1 MNIDVQTLLI
11 EMAKAKMSIKELSEK
26 SEVCR
31 GTIAAIK
38 KGSEVKPE
46 TVGKIA
52 EALGV
57 SVEELLEER
66 KEKAMESKYYK
77 ATDVMAMLECSE
89 TYAYKVIRQLNEE
102 LEADGYIVVRGKV
115 PKQYL
120 EKKLCLG

>member
-1 MNIDVQTLLI
+1 MRIINIEILKKLNIKKYDGGEYMNIDVQTLLI

-57 SVEELLEER
+57 SVEELLE
-66 KEKAMESKYYK
+66 
-77 ATDVMAMLECSE
+77 D
-89 TYAYKVIRQLNEE
+89 
-102 LEADGYIVVRGKV
+102 
-115 PKQYL
+115 
-120 EKKLCLG
+120 

>member
-46 TVGKIA
+46 TVRKIA
-52 EALGV
+52 EARGV

-66 KEKAMESKYYK
+66 RKLWKANI
-77 ATDVMAMLECSE
+77 TRLQMLW
-89 TYAYKVIRQLNEE
+89 
-102 LEADGYIVVRGKV
+102 
-115 PKQYL
+115 
-120 EKKLCLG
+120 LCLSVPRHTPIRLSGS

>member
-1 MNIDVQTLLI
+1 MRIINIEIWKKWNLKKYDGGEYMNIDVQTLLI

-57 SVEELLEER
+57 SVEELLE
-66 KEKAMESKYYK
+66 
-77 ATDVMAMLECSE
+77 D
-89 TYAYKVIRQLNEE
+89 
-102 LEADGYIVVRGKV
+102 
-115 PKQYL
+115 
-120 EKKLCLG
+120 

>member
-57 SVEELLEER
+57 SVEELLE
-66 KEKAMESKYYK
+66 
-77 ATDVMAMLECSE
+77 D
-89 TYAYKVIRQLNEE
+89 
-102 LEADGYIVVRGKV
+102 
-115 PKQYL
+115 
-120 EKKLCLG
+120 

>member
-11 EMAKAKMSIKELSEK
+11 EMAKAKMYIKELSEK

-57 SVEELLEER
+57 SVEELLE
-66 KEKAMESKYYK
+66 
-77 ATDVMAMLECSE
+77 D
-89 TYAYKVIRQLNEE
+89 
-102 LEADGYIVVRGKV
+102 
-115 PKQYL
+115 
-120 EKKLCLG
+120 

>member
-38 KGSEVKPE
+38 GSEVKPE

-57 SVEELLEER
+57 SVEELLE
-66 KEKAMESKYYK
+66 
-77 ATDVMAMLECSE
+77 D
-89 TYAYKVIRQLNEE
+89 
-102 LEADGYIVVRGKV
+102 
-115 PKQYL
+115 
-120 EKKLCLG
+120 